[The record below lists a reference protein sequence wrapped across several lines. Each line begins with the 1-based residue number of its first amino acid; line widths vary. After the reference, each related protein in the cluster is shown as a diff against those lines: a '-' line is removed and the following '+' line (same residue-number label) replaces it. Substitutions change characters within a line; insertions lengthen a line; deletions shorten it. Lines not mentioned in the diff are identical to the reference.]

1 MVVNLG
7 TGKNGNK
14 FTNSS
19 GTNITANGNTI
30 TAKIH
35 IYDASSKKIATSKN
49 VSITKAVSSTSSSGD
64 YYAVVAE
71 CATYTFAFD
80 SAVELN
86 KNTTYTLRIE
96 WSGGN
101 VLCFAKN
108 TDIKGDIIYDDGVIF
123 IYVNGA
129 WKKAVPYIFYSSSWH
144 RAAPYLFSGG
154 TWKKCSG

>member
-19 GTNITANGNTI
+19 GTTVTANGNAI
-30 TAKIH
+30 TAKVH
-35 IYDASSKKIATSKN
+35 IYDASSKKIATSKSI
-49 VSITKAVSSTSSSGD
+49 SITKAVSSASSSGS

-71 CATYTFAFD
+71 CATYTFTFD
-80 SAVELN
+80 SAVELAQ
-86 KNTTYTLRIE
+86 NTTYTLKIE

-101 VLCFAKN
+101 VLCFAKS
-108 TDIKGDIIYDDGVIF
+108 TAIKGDIAYDDGVIS

-129 WKKAVPYIFYSSSWH
+129 WKRAVPYVFYSSSWH
-144 RAAPYLFSGG
+144 
-154 TWKKCSG
+154 